1 MGALVYTGRVRGRQ
15 AESKEKKREEKKR
28 REKKGKTIMESGEL
42 EESEHGL
49 G

>member
-1 MGALVYTGRVRGRQ
+1 MYTGRVRGRQ
-15 AESKEKKREEKKR
+15 AESKEKKRGTERKR
-28 REKKGKTIMESGEL
+28 KTTMESGESE